1 MSIES
6 IRVLSMNPHFIARLI
21 QAFLCGYGNACNI
34 QKVFLAMPIL
44 FHEPARE
51 KLVNAKSSSRIE
63 SLYSGKK
70 TKVGAESISE
80 RVRIAGF
87 EERYKILLPYVKH
100 AIIVGCNEKV
110 ISLNS
115 DNQLRYVSKLDYKDR
130 TLKQSVSQWI
140 RAAYYLGKTFE
151 KATPEQ
157 LSHILEVELS

>member
-6 IRVLSMNPHFIARLI
+6 IRALSMNPHFMARLI
-21 QAFLCGYGNACNI
+21 QAFLCGYGDACNV
-34 QKVFLAMPIL
+34 QKIFLAMPIL
-44 FHEPARE
+44 YHEPARQ
-51 KLVNAKSSSRIE
+51 KLFTAKSSSRIE

-70 TKVGAESISE
+70 PLVGGESISE
-80 RVRIAGF
+80 RVRMAGF

-130 TLKQSVSQWI
+130 SLKQSISQWI
-140 RAAYYLGKTFE
+140 RAAYYLGMTFK

>member
-6 IRVLSMNPHFIARLI
+6 IRALSMNPHFMARLI
-21 QAFLCGYGNACNI
+21 QAFLCGYGDACNV
-34 QKVFLAMPIL
+34 QKIFLAMPIL
-44 FHEPARE
+44 YHEPARQ
-51 KLVNAKSSSRIE
+51 KLFTAKSSSRIE

-70 TKVGAESISE
+70 PL
-80 RVRIAGF
+80 AGF

-130 TLKQSVSQWI
+130 SLKQSISQWI
-140 RAAYYLGKTFE
+140 RAAYYLGMTFK